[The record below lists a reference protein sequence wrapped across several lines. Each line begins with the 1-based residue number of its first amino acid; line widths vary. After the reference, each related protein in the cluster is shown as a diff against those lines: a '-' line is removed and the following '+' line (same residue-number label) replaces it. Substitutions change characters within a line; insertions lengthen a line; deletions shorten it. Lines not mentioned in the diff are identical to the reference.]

1 MNTRTRELIARLG
14 RTQQPVS
21 DNEVAELRARLTELP
36 HRPSR
41 GLFWIPLPQAVALA
55 ESRGIRCATVDLQVL
70 RGEREPELTL
80 FAA

>member
-41 GLFWIPLPQAVALA
+41 ALFWIPLPQAAALA
-55 ESRGIRCATVDLQVL
+55 E
-70 RGEREPELTL
+70 
-80 FAA
+80 